1 MAALIQLCNVFIGE
15 FVTKSGF
22 YKASMR
28 CPQVDGSECG
38 PHTGRGRLSAAWPLV
53 RHCAGQPS
61 QSQRIPSKHLFSR
74 LQIAW
79 HSGLLPPP
87 LVTCSPHLRRWSL
100 RWKPSGGSQRNR
112 PFAECPLLFIQCLG
126 GLSLPVG
133 QCVLP
138 FSQPRE
144 CAFFV
149 CRSHFEHCGVC
160 VCVICSISSLCMGE
174 WGRGRM

>member
-28 CPQVDGSECG
+28 CPQVDGSECC
-38 PHTGRGRLSAAWPLV
+38 PHTDRGRLSAAWPLV

-126 GLSLPVG
+126 ELSLPVG
-133 QCVLP
+133 RSVCPTLQPTKGMCVLRLQK
-138 FSQPRE
+138 SLWTLR
-144 CAFFV
+144 
-149 CRSHFEHCGVC
+149 GMC
-160 VCVICSISSLCMGE
+160 VCDLFHLLALYGGVREG
-174 WGRGRM
+174 